1 MANVEDEI
9 FLREP
14 KKYPLI
20 GNLLSMPSTL
30 EWGRLRNGD
39 KNTVCNES
47 RLIST
52 QIHLIACTDSDIIH
66 VSAFGTS
73 MIIVRSR
80 HQPSRPKIQYLLQQ
94 VSILSRQNHGNLSL
108 LQLDHT

>member
-1 MANVEDEI
+1 MASVEDEI
-9 FLREP
+9 FLRGP

-39 KNTVCNES
+39 KNTVRNES

-80 HQPSRPKIQYLLQQ
+80 HQPSPAGKYPLQANLRKSFLASIRPHMTMFQEL
-94 VSILSRQNHGNLSL
+94 
-108 LQLDHT
+108 